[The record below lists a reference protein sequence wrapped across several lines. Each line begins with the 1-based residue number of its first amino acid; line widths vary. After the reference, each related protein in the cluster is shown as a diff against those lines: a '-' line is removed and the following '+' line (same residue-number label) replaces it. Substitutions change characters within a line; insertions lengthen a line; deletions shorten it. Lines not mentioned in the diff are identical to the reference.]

1 MGMCRYLHPATE
13 IVMFVAMAILLW
25 KEWWFTL
32 LVSVF
37 VISVILIFRVSLKQV
52 YRSTMGTLWI
62 VVMLIAISLFSTHH
76 ILSSFLV
83 GYKLLLMIVD
93 LSLLSIVASPFDI
106 TYGITTILAPL
117 KYVKF
122 PVSELAFV
130 LSMSLRFI
138 PLMSEEVERII
149 TSQRVRGF
157 DIKNIKHVI
166 SMGYSILIPVF
177 LSATQRAEAM
187 AISLYLRGV
196 DVKKGIPPVKEIR
209 FGILDVVVWLICIV
223 LLVVSMYA

>member
-62 VVMLIAISLFSTHH
+62 VVMLIAISLFSTHD

>member
-62 VVMLIAISLFSTHH
+62 VVMLIAISLFSTHN

>member
-1 MGMCRYLHPATE
+1 MAMRRYLHPATE
-13 IVMFVAMAILLW
+13 IVMFIAMAILLW
-25 KEWWFTL
+25 KSWWFTL
-32 LVSVF
+32 FVTVF
-37 VISVILIFRVSLKQV
+37 VISVMLMFHVNMRQV
-52 YRSTMGTLWI
+52 YRYTVGAVWI
-62 VVMLIAISLFSTHH
+62 VVILVVISLFSTHD
-76 ILSSFLV
+76 ILSAFLT
-83 GYKLLLMIVD
+83 GYRFLLMIVD
-93 LSLLSIVASPFDI
+93 LSLLSLVASPFDI
-106 TYGITTILAPL
+106 TYGITTLLSPL

-157 DIKNIKHVI
+157 DIKNIRHVI
-166 SMGYSILIPVF
+166 SVGYSILIPVF
-177 LSATQRAEAM
+177 ISAIQRAEAM

-209 FGILDVVVWLICIV
+209 FGILDIVVWLICIA
-223 LLVVSMYA
+223 LLVVSVYA